1 MRFLSAFRGVRD
13 PSAGKDEGT
22 GSRQQPASFIV
33 YVMWKNDLRLGWP
46 AAAGAGA
53 AVVLVF
59 ALTKSIS
66 L

>member
-1 MRFLSAFRGVRD
+1 MSAFRGVRD

-22 GSRQQPASFIV
+22 GSRQPASFIV

-46 AAAGAGA
+46 AGAGA